1 MTVGVLGAAAVV
13 VCVTRRDVHGFAGN
27 DGVQRPVQ
35 QGRIPIPGAGVS
47 APAAARSTVIRQ
59 RGAQIQQVGAAGEP
73 TILTVSEAAGGES
86 DDPGPPQG
94 AATRAVQ
101 LCPVPTPF
109 SLENTYLARSFASG
123 RSAEDEADREQHS
136 GVDGGGDA
144 AEDQLVATGVPAWSD
159 ARNSAASITSTARRA
174 QHLPTQHVVRL
185 CHGLRLLGA
194 HGHHGAAQ

>member
-1 MTVGVLGAAAVV
+1 MLAS
-13 VCVTRRDVHGFAGN
+13 FY
-27 DGVQRPVQ
+27 
-35 QGRIPIPGAGVS
+35 
-47 APAAARSTVIRQ
+47 
-59 RGAQIQQVGAAGEP
+59 
-73 TILTVSEAAGGES
+73 
-86 DDPGPPQG
+86 
-94 AATRAVQ
+94 
-101 LCPVPTPF
+101 
-109 SLENTYLARSFASG
+109 SLDNTNTYLTGAGLWRALLCRVDQLMKRPACDTHIYEIVSQANG
-123 RSAEDEADREQHS
+123 VQHG